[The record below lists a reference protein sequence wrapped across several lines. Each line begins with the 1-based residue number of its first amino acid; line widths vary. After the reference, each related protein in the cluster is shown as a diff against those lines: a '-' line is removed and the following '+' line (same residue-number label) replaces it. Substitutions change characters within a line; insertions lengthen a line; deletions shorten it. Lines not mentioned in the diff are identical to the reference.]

1 MNSVAQS
8 DSQQITDRVNG
19 QERFTRK
26 FFKHDSFKLSIN
38 EYREFK
44 LKPIKTDMII
54 LHATAKGN
62 PAVRHPKTGTSFFIQ
77 ELCRQL
83 SRRERRTIYQESL
96 TKILPA

>member
-1 MNSVAQS
+1 M
-8 DSQQITDRVNG
+8 TDRVNG

-54 LHATAKGN
+54 LHATAEGN
-62 PAVRHPKTGTSFFIQ
+62 YAIRNRETGTSYFIQ
-77 ELCRQL
+77 ELCEQL
-83 SRRERRTIYQESL
+83 RIQKRRTIYEES
-96 TKILPA
+96 